1 MGNYELNMIDHTYAI
16 PVDTMRE
23 AFPHLSVASESEQ
36 DNSQADGTSVEQT
49 DWQIGSHTKN
59 IDKSMISHLD

>member
-1 MGNYELNMIDHTYAI
+1 MFHTFFGLTALSLMGNYELNMIDHTYAI

-49 DWQIGSHTKN
+49 D
-59 IDKSMISHLD
+59 